1 MRRSLVLPVLV
12 SVLACGSSRL
22 EKSTA
27 ERLIKPD
34 YPAVVRVKVPQ
45 TATVE
50 KGSDKQQRVLKIN
63 ELLNKEGWFDIGTE
77 EKDGKLRYTY
87 RLSPRAPKTVKP
99 GLDNFEVPAATAE
112 FVGATSMEPLDPRQK
127 NGAVKVGFLVKFT
140 KPTGHWPLY
149 EFLHPEAKLGQPTER
164 HALFERKSGAWELM
178 KTDESARIK
187 E

>member
-1 MRRSLVLPVLV
+1 MRPLLVLPLLV
-12 SVLACGSSRL
+12 SVLACGSSKL

-27 ERLIKPD
+27 EKLIKPD

-63 ELLNKEGWFDIGTE
+63 DLLNKEGWFDIKVE
-77 EKDGKLRYTY
+77 EREAKVRYTY
-87 RLSPRAPKTVKP
+87 QLNSKAPKTVKP

-112 FVGATSMEPLDPRQK
+112 FVGATRMEPLDPRQK
-127 NGAVKVGFLVKFT
+127 HAGMKVTFLVKLT
-140 KPTGHWPLY
+140 KPTSQWGLY

-164 HALFERKSGAWELM
+164 HALIERKGGAWELM
-178 KTDESARIK
+178 KTDETARIK